1 MVDVIVVLMLLLT
14 LLLLTLLLLTLLLS
28 LLLLPMLIGG
38 IGGVEK
44 GAWQKRFCRFV
55 GEIVEVR
62 AERIRKK
69 IEIET
74 EKIEKKNKK
83 NRKKS

>member
-14 LLLLTLLLLTLLLS
+14 LLLLS
-28 LLLLPMLIGG
+28 LLLLPMLSGG
-38 IGGVEK
+38 IGGVEE

-62 AERIRKK
+62 AERIKK
-69 IEIET
+69 KEIET
-74 EKIEKKNKK
+74 EKI
-83 NRKKS
+83 

>member
-1 MVDVIVVLMLLLT
+1 MVNVIVVLMLLLT
-14 LLLLTLLLLTLLLS
+14 LLLLS
-28 LLLLPMLIGG
+28 LLLLPMLSGG
-38 IGGVEK
+38 IGGVEE
-44 GAWQKRFCRFV
+44 GARQKRFCRFV

-74 EKIEKKNKK
+74 EKIEKKKQEE
-83 NRKKS
+83 